1 MMEKGGCAV
10 VPAAFARGETHKKW
24 RRKLLK
30 KRFVRI
36 FRGWNEKMEG
46 ISGNLFLMTK
56 KGRWKFFK
64 GNF

>member
-36 FRGWNEKMEG
+36 FRG
-46 ISGNLFLMTK
+46 
-56 KGRWKFFK
+56 
-64 GNF
+64 